1 MNISCTKKALLFCAF
16 FVMLSIKAQHNYEGL
31 NESGFAINHKVSSS
45 YRLNFSLSSRAY
57 LYQNEVFNYEQRQ
70 IDLTHFSTFYL
81 SYNNSLSVGLRYRN
95 RSLFND
101 SSNEIRFTEQYNF
114 TTSLEPLRFGH
125 RFRLEQRIL
134 DQFTVHRMRYRFAVD
149 MPLNGLKLDIGEAYF
164 IAAMEALFS
173 ITSAARPEWDHRTT
187 LQLGWLLSESFK
199 LQVGLE
205 YRFEAINI
213 ETQQKLFTLIS
224 GILNL

>member
-1 MNISCTKKALLFCAF
+1 MSISCTKKAFLFFAF
-16 FVMLSIKAQHNYEGL
+16 FVMLSIKAQSNFESL

-57 LYQNEVFNYEQRQ
+57 IYRDDVFNYEQRQ
-70 IDLTHFSTFYL
+70 IDLTHFSTLYL
-81 SYNNSLSVGLRYRN
+81 SYNESLSLGVRYRN
-95 RSLFND
+95 RDLFDD
-101 SSNEIRFTEQYNF
+101 SSNELRFTQQYNF
-114 TTSLEPLRFGH
+114 TKSIDPIRFGH

-134 DQFTVHRMRYRFAVD
+134 DQFTIHRMRYRFAAD
-149 MPLNGLKLDIGEAYF
+149 MPLNGLKLDVGEAYL

-173 ITSAARPEWDHRTT
+173 TTPVARPEWDHRTT
-187 LQLGWLLSESFK
+187 FQLGWLLSESFK

-213 ETQQKLFTLIS
+213 ETEQKLFTLIS
-224 GILNL
+224 GILNI